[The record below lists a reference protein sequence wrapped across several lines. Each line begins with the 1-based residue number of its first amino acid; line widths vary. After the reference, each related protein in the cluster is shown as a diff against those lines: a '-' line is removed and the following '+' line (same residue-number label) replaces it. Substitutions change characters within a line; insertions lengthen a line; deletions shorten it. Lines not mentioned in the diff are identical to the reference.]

1 MRLKTFIICSEYTA
15 LPNEANIP
23 GMAKLIRNRDKR
35 NPVEKVPPKYYI
47 LSYVNALILGEG
59 TKNAG
64 KDLTREKLRS
74 AIESLKDFSTE
85 GLTGSISYS
94 QNDHCPMTAMR
105 VVKANSKTGYYEPI
119 TDWGLTKLN
128 LKQK

>member
-1 MRLKTFIICSEYTA
+1 
-15 LPNEANIP
+15 LPNETSIP
-23 GMAKLIRNRDKR
+23 GMAKLIQIRNRR
-35 NPVEKVPPKYYI
+35 NPGGKVPPKYYI

-59 TKNAG
+59 IKRAG

-74 AIESLKDFSTE
+74 ALESLKDFSTE

-94 QNDHCPMTAMR
+94 RNDHCPVTAMR

-119 TDWGLTKLN
+119 TDWGLTKLD